1 MSSLNSLRTNGF
13 QTVCHGAPWQE
24 NCLLWSDDDCV
35 KEVMLANYHHARVC
49 QPAADIAIL
58 LYTSTTR
65 HQRQETLATLLRSYH
80 RTLMD
85 TLKTIGHKEDVYP
98 FSQLFQD
105 YQVSLWEQ
113 N

>member
-1 MSSLNSLRTNGF
+1 MDGF

-24 NCLLWSDDDCV
+24 NCLVWSDNV
-35 KEVMLANYHHARVC
+35 TVQEVMLTNYHHARLC

-58 LYTSTTR
+58 LYTSTSR
-65 HQRQETLATLLRSYH
+65 LQRQELLATLLRSYH
-80 RTLMD
+80 RTLTE
-85 TLKTIGHKEDVYP
+85 TLTTLGYKDDVYP

-105 YQVSLWEQ
+105 YQVSLDIC